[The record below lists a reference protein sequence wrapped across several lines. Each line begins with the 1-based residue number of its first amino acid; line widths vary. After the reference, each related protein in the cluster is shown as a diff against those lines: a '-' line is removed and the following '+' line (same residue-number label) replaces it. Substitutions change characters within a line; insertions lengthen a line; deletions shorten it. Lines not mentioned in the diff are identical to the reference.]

1 VFQIHAGVVD
11 LKFPHHTNEIAQAE
25 AYHPHR
31 IAVDG
36 EWIPHWI
43 HTGHLHIAGMK
54 MSKSLKNFITIRQLF
69 DQEAVDSALSSPAD
83 DFRLWCLGLSGSYRG
98 PATYSKDRIDEARVT
113 REKLVKFLLEGED
126 WLVKSGDSAVK
137 RWGDEEYALF
147 DSTMTASAN
156 CHAALM
162 GCQELKYFD
171 MDGSSY
177 IQNLVELAEL
187 GRSYLTRV
195 NPGEGPTES
204 LHTALNLLRTKLSL
218 VGFSDAT
225 VKAGR
230 ADEENV
236 RSNIR
241 GGEQALAQELVQ
253 LRSAIRK
260 NALEDIRND
269 AATPS
274 TREILRLCDQAR
286 DVILPS
292 IGLEL
297 NDDKIDDGDKDA
309 SRWQFCLPRQT
320 QDSPPKEKRKSK
332 ENSSPVLSRNVA
344 FEDLFR
350 VGPYEGMF
358 SLFDIN
364 GIPTH
369 NSDGSEVSKRERKK
383 LMKKRDNYQKR
394 QETKV

>member
-1 VFQIHAGVVD
+1 
-11 LKFPHHTNEIAQAE
+11 
-25 AYHPHR
+25 
-31 IAVDG
+31 
-36 EWIPHWI
+36 
-43 HTGHLHIAGMK
+43 
-54 MSKSLKNFITIRQLF
+54 
-69 DQEAVDSALSSPAD
+69 
-83 DFRLWCLGLSGSYRG
+83 
-98 PATYSKDRIDEARVT
+98 
-113 REKLVKFLLEGED
+113 
-126 WLVKSGDSAVK
+126 
-137 RWGDEEYALF
+137 
-147 DSTMTASAN
+147 MTASAN

-195 NPGEGPTES
+195 KPGKGPTES
-204 LHTALNLLRTKLSL
+204 LYTALNLLRAQLSL
-218 VGFSDAT
+218 VGFSNAT
-225 VKAGR
+225 VKAGL

-241 GGEQALAQELVQ
+241 GGERALAQELVQ

-260 NALEDIRND
+260 NALQDIRTG
-269 AATPS
+269 AATES
-274 TREILRLCDQAR
+274 TQEILRLCDQAW

-297 NDDKIDDGDKDA
+297 NDDKIDDGDKEDA
-309 SRWQFCLPRQT
+309 SRWRFCLPRQK
-320 QDSPPKEKRKSK
+320 QDSPPKENRKSEEK
-332 ENSSPVLSRNVA
+332 SSPAVSRNVA
-344 FEDLFR
+344 LEDFFR

-358 SLFDIN
+358 SLFDEQ

-369 NSDGSEVSKRERKK
+369 NSDHSEVSKRERKK
-383 LMKKRDNYQKR
+383 LMKKRDKYLTR